1 VHELACIVLDADLAS
16 HWPDILVATL
26 IALLGYF
33 GSNRFSAMDR
43 RHDKAEEKFDEI
55 DDTLGDHEKRLTRQ
69 ETVAAE
75 RERRASEDRGHN

>member
-1 VHELACIVLDADLAS
+1 MHDLSFVLLDADLAS

-43 RHDKAEEKFDEI
+43 RHDKAEQKFDEI
-55 DDTLGDHEKRLTRQ
+55 EDTLGDHEKRLTRQ
-69 ETVAAE
+69 ETVATE
-75 RERRASEDRGHN
+75 RERRASEDRGHD